1 MQYDSFMEWEA
12 MESLQVKKI
21 RLALGLTQEEFAHQL
36 GVTLSTVN
44 RWENGRTTPSR
55 LAKKQIEMLM
65 ERA

>member
-1 MQYDSFMEWEA
+1 
-12 MESLQVKKI
+12 MESTKVKKI

-55 LAKKQIEMLM
+55 LARKQIAMLM
-65 ERA
+65 EKV

>member
-1 MQYDSFMEWEA
+1 MMCSVMEWDP
-12 MESLQVKKI
+12 MESTKVKKI

-65 ERA
+65 EKV